1 MGKIEEL
8 GGPYRAEEEIDE
20 LVPGP
25 KGFITAL
32 GAYKGFHEDILP
44 IDPDIFPYVFINPLV
59 RLYKCAK
66 SECKSY
72 KRIIINVDGKLLGGI
87 AYNNSLIVSGVVDN
101 VRIATKGFI
110 ANIDVDGGKVRW
122 ARGVEGRVK
131 LAGIYGKYVV
141 AYDDAR
147 LLYVDVRDGE
157 VVEAV
162 RPLGVNVIEDAT
174 VVGDKIV
181 MTGIASRERYHHYLA
196 WIDEGGAQALLHYG
210 GHPRHLTGRS
220 AVLPFAQGI
229 LWIHGCRTG
238 TCLSYFDDSI
248 FKRETSTSPREYELA
263 ARKWTYAILDDVY
276 PCAAT
281 SYRDSAVVVL
291 GREGGDD
298 VIATVTPSSL
308 LPVARGYLKCGQ
320 EPLLLLGESIVTTS
334 RLLRGLGPPKEIKVA
349 EPFIGLFGFDIAVRE
364 EDVKQFDVSMPLR
377 VDAVEDELVVLKRVR
392 LRAIDAFGR
401 PVEHSR
407 LGRSSCP
414 DVCIKEG
421 VKIGLPW
428 PGESKGGSEWEI
440 SPSVG
445 HIFDVY
451 VPEGVC
457 INVGT
462 GAGRHTAC
470 AGEEK
475 DVVMGAGLYITVSAP
490 PDVATRIE
498 LASGLVLEYGRAGSF
513 SIRAAVDSGR
523 HRMRVSFSLGKWTL
537 YMSEEVQL
545 RDGEIEALR
554 FVAPVGKLRVEA
566 VDEHGAPVYVER
578 AELVG
583 TPTAE
588 AHLEAPLA
596 LSFDGLPPD
605 FVTLPAGMYVVAVQ
619 SEGKRVY
626 AKVQLQPGEVK
637 NVFVTFP
644 EATRIYHRR

>member
-8 GGPYRAEEEIDE
+8 GAGFYAKEEVNE
-20 LVPGP
+20 LLLGP
-25 KGFITAL
+25 KGFITAV
-32 GAYKGFHEDILP
+32 GAYRGFHEDILP
-44 IDPDIFPYVFINPLV
+44 TGPDDFPYVFINPLV
-59 RLYKCAK
+59 RLYRCDK
-66 SECKSY
+66 SVCKSY
-72 KRIIINVDGKLLGGI
+72 KRIIINVNGKLLAGV
-87 AYNNSLIVSGVVDN
+87 AYNNLLIVSGVVDN
-101 VRIATKGFI
+101 VSVGTKGFI
-110 ANIDVDGGKVRW
+110 ANIDVDGGKLRW
-122 ARGVEGRVK
+122 ARGVEGRIK
-131 LAGIYGKYVV
+131 IAGIYGKYVV

-147 LLYVDVRDGE
+147 LLYVDAKDGE
-157 VVEAV
+157 VVKVV

-181 MTGIASRERYHHYLA
+181 ITGIAKREKYHHYLA

-210 GHPRHLTGRS
+210 GPPRHFAGRS

-238 TCLSYFDDSI
+238 TCLSYFEDTL
-248 FKRETSTSPREYELA
+248 FKRETSTSPRESEPA

-298 VIATVTPSSL
+298 VIATVTPSNL

-320 EPLLLLGESIVTTS
+320 EPLLLLDESIVTTS
-334 RLLRGLGPPKEIKVA
+334 RLLQELGPPKEIKVA

-364 EDVKQFDVSMPLR
+364 EDVKQFNVSMSLR

-407 LGRSSCP
+407 LGRSSCS

-421 VKIGLPW
+421 VKIGVPW
-428 PGESKGGSEWEI
+428 PRESEGGSEWEI
-440 SPSVG
+440 MPSVG

-457 INVGT
+457 INVGA
-462 GAGRHTAC
+462 GASRHTAC

-475 DVVMGAGLYITVSAP
+475 DVVIGAGLYITVSAP
-490 PDVATRIE
+490 PNVAARVE
-498 LASGLVLEYGRAGSF
+498 LASGLVLEWGREGSF

-523 HRMRVSFSLGKWTL
+523 HKIRASFSLGKWSL
-537 YMSEEVQL
+537 YMSKEVQL

-566 VDEHGAPVYVER
+566 VDEHGVPVYVER
-578 AELVG
+578 VELVG

-605 FVTLPAGMYVVAVQ
+605 FITLPAGMYVVAVQ
-619 SEGKRVY
+619 SEGKRAY
-626 AKVQLQPGEVK
+626 AQVELQPGDVK

-644 EATRIYHRR
+644 EATHIYHRR